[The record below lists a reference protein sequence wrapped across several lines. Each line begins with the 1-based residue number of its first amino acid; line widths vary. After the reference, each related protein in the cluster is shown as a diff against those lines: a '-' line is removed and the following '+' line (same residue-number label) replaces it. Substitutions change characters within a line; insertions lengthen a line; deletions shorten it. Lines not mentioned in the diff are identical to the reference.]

1 MSYEHKKYLKQ
12 IKKKRII
19 VLSLQIGLLVCLLLL
34 WQYSAENNVINSFIS
49 SSPSRVLDTVVTLH
63 NQNNLYHHIWVTT
76 YETLISFILSIVVG
90 LLVASLL
97 WWFKT
102 LAKVMEPYL
111 TVLNSLPKVA
121 LGPILLIWCGANI
134 KSIILMAM
142 LISVIVAITNI
153 YQGFLNV
160 DNNKIK
166 LIKSLGGNKWQLF
179 WYLILPNSYS
189 IILSTL
195 KLNISMCLIGVIMG
209 EFLVSKE
216 GIGYLI
222 MYGSQIFNLNLVITG
237 IVILSVVATI
247 LYLAICLIE
256 KKIRK

>member
-1 MSYEHKKYLKQ
+1 MSYEHRKYLKQ
-12 IKKKRII
+12 IKKRRII
-19 VLSLQIGLLVCLLLL
+19 VFSLQVGLLVSLLFI
-34 WQYSAENNVINSFIS
+34 WQWCADKNIVNSFIS
-49 SSPSRVLDTVVTLH
+49 SSPSRVLETLITLH
-63 NQNNLYHHIWVTT
+63 TQNNLYHHIWVTT
-76 YETLISFILSIVVG
+76 YETIISFILSIAVG

-97 WWFKT
+97 WWFDT

-142 LISVIVAITNI
+142 LISVVVALTNI

-160 DNNKIK
+160 DNNKVK
-166 LIKSLGGNKWQLF
+166 LIKSLGGTKRQLF
-179 WYLILPNSYS
+179 WYLILPNSYQV
-189 IILSTL
+189 ILSTL

-216 GIGYLI
+216 GVGYLI

-237 IVILSVVATI
+237 IVILSVLATI
-247 LYLAICLIE
+247 LYLTICFVE